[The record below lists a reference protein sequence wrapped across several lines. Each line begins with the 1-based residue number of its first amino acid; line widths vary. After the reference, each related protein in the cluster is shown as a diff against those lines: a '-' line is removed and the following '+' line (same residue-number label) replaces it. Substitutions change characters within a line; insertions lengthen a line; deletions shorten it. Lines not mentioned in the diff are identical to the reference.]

1 MAKKN
6 KGIIHTVYYTGW
18 YCSFVRPTIYK
29 KTGHLERYPSIALEC
44 LARPSSDA
52 RTRLLVGCHVI
63 TIGGRHLST
72 FECQAPKADIGYK
85 VWKSYIK
92 HHNPPFLPLDSTLP
106 PPPLFQGWLNQSS
119 YLRNLLKSC
128 WYFTAKLLCSQA
140 SKAKQGKFCRRELS
154 ASLPLLCRHA
164 TA

>member
-1 MAKKN
+1 MPLYQRLFNPGISSDLVNVALNNERQVDGGRIVRNKTFMSATVGKKKN
-6 KGIIHTVYYTGW
+6 KGMIHSARQVW

-29 KTGHLERYPSIALEC
+29 RTGHLERYSSIALEC

-92 HHNPPFLPLDSTLP
+92 HHNPPSFPL
-106 PPPLFQGWLNQSS
+106 
-119 YLRNLLKSC
+119 
-128 WYFTAKLLCSQA
+128 TAHSRHPRCS
-140 SKAKQGKFCRRELS
+140 KDG
-154 ASLPLLCRHA
+154 
-164 TA
+164 